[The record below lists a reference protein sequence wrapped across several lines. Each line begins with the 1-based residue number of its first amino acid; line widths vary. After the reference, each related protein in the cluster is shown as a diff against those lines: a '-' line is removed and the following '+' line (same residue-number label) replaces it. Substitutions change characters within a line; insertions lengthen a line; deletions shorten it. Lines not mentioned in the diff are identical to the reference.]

1 MFSYIW
7 PMALVI
13 LANTFYQICTKS
25 APAEIDPFAF
35 LITTYLTAA
44 GVSAVLYFALN
55 RGGSLA
61 KEFTH
66 LNWTAFALGAAIV
79 ALEVGFIYAY
89 KNGWAVST
97 AAVVQGAFLAVT
109 LLFVG
114 LLLYHET
121 ITASKIAGI
130 VICLVGLY
138 FINR

>member
-25 APAEIDPFAF
+25 TPAAIDPFAF
-35 LITTYLTAA
+35 LIVTYLTAA
-44 GVSAVLYFALN
+44 AVSAVLFFSLN

-61 KEFTH
+61 KEFSH
-66 LNWTAFALGAAIV
+66 LNCTAFALGAAIV

-114 LLLYHET
+114 LLVYHET

-130 VICLVGLY
+130 VICMVGLY